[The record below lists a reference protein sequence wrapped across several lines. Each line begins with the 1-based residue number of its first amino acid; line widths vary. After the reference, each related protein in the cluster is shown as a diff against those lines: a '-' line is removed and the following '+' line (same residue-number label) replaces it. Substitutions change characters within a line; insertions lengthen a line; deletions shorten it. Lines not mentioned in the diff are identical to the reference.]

1 MVAVELV
8 DLLSLRVA
16 LEDEGAERGLPLLV
30 AVAPVPALHHEAHQP
45 AVLLVRCKLDHL
57 AQLEL
62 RRRRRRRGV
71 NSGPE
76 DWTEETCSANTESD
90 LRLFW

>member
-16 LEDEGAERGLPLLV
+16 LEDEGAEGRLPLLV

-45 AVLLVRCKLDHL
+45 AVLLVRCELDHL

-62 RRRRRRRGV
+62 RRRRRRGV

-76 DWTEETCSANTESD
+76 DRTEETCSANTESD